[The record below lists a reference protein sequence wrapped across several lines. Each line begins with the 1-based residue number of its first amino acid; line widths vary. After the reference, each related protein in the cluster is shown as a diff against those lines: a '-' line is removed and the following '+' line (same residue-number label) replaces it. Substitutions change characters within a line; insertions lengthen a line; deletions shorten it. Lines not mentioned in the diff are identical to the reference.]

1 MVTTELLELC
11 RAKLQPNHHHQ
22 QTNIQFF
29 YRPKALPV
37 AQPTVSED
45 WMEIYSHFLP
55 RQNPER
61 FVTFCYRL
69 SEAVVQIGCYTS
81 VPTSAKE
88 VLFSSALI
96 CLSAEMKGSVKEPNM
111 FHNYET
117 EKMTRKASDVAENL
131 QL

>member
-1 MVTTELLELC
+1 MSCKAPAKSSSPTNQHPVFLQAESPSC
-11 RAKLQPNHHHQ
+11 RP
-22 QTNIQFF
+22 TNSV
-29 YRPKALPV
+29 RGLNGNL
-37 AQPTVSED
+37 
-45 WMEIYSHFLP
+45 YSHFLP